1 MQSISDFLTPEG
13 MRKLEALTLRS
24 RTLVEGFRAGSHASP
39 LKGASIEFADHRQYV
54 KGDNLRNLDWKVFGR
69 TERYFIKQYEEE
81 TNLRVYVM
89 IDGSGSMGFR
99 SGEHLSKYDYA
110 CRIAASL
117 GYIVGKQQDSLGLT
131 IYDDKVREEIPA
143 RGGMRHFRLIL
154 ERLAAHRP
162 EGRTDTGKALH
173 ALAERTF
180 RRGLI
185 VLMSDLLDDPEAIF
199 KAVAHFRK
207 KLHDVILIQLLDPAE
222 LTLPFERVAQFV
234 DMETGEKLE
243 IDPSLARLAY
253 QKELREFIDGC
264 REKCAVMNVDYRLVS
279 TAESF
284 EDFIHHYLAERR
296 RMSL

>member
-1 MQSISDFLTPEG
+1 MQGISDFLTPEA
-13 MRKLEALTLRS
+13 MRKLEALSLRS

-69 TERYFIKQYEEE
+69 TERYFIKQFEEE
-81 TNLRVYVM
+81 TNLRVYVL
-89 IDGSGSMGFR
+89 IDGSGSMGFC
-99 SGEHLSKYDYA
+99 SGEQLPKYEYA

-117 GYIVGKQQDSLGLT
+117 GYIVSKQQDSLGLT
-131 IYDDKVREEIPA
+131 IYDDEVREEIPA

-154 ERLAAHRP
+154 ERLATHRP
-162 EGRTDTGKALH
+162 ARRTDTGRALH

-185 VLMSDLLDDPEAIF
+185 VVMSDLLDDPDAIF

-207 KLHDVILIQLLDPAE
+207 KLHDVILLQILDPAE
-222 LTLPFERVAQFV
+222 LTLSFERMAQFE

-243 IDPSLARLAY
+243 IDPALARLAY
-253 QKELREFIDGC
+253 QRELQKAIDEA

-284 EDFIHHYLAERR
+284 EDFIHQYLTERR